1 MKKQIKLLSALFIF
15 VAMCGSMQAQR
26 QIKGNV
32 QDSKTKEGLP
42 GATILVPKTTIGV
55 ASDENGNFTISVPDT
70 AKFLVV
76 SSLGFTTKVVA
87 ISGSSLNVS
96 LDPDGVLLKEMI
108 VTALGVS
115 KDKKAL

>member
-87 ISGSSLNVS
+87 ITGDNLNISV
-96 LDPDGVLLKEMI
+96 DPDGILLKETV
-108 VTALGVS
+108 VTAVGMSREKNL
-115 KDKKAL
+115 